1 MTAFIGRRELITLLG
16 GGAVG
21 WPVAATGQQAT
32 MPVIGLMSGRAP
44 NEASRPVAEAF
55 RSGLAQVGY
64 VEARNVVIEYYWME
78 GQTERFP
85 IIATELARRA
95 VSVIVAVGTVAAQA
109 AKAAT
114 TTVPI
119 VFVTGDDP
127 VMIGLVASL
136 SRPGGNVTGLT
147 FITSTLGAKRL
158 ELLREVAPNRTAVAV
173 LVDPNSPESQ
183 SQLQDVQDA
192 ARALGQRLVVLD
204 AGTHGDLDA
213 AFTVLAQQGAGV
225 LLVTGSPFFGSQRD
239 RLIALA
245 ARHAVL
251 AIYQF
256 RDFPAAGGL
265 ISYGASITDAWRQ
278 AGVYAG
284 RILKGERP
292 SDLPVTQ
299 PTKYELV
306 INLKTAKALGL
317 EIPPTLLARADEV
330 IE

>member
-1 MTAFIGRRELITLLG
+1 MIGRREFITLLG
-16 GGAVG
+16 GAAAA
-21 WPVAATGQQAT
+21 WPMAARTQQPA

-55 RSGLAQVGY
+55 RNGLAQIGY

-85 IIATELARRA
+85 IIAPELARRA
-95 VSVIVAVGTVAAQA
+95 VSVIVAIGTVSAQA

-127 VMIGLVASL
+127 VIVGLVASL
-136 SRPGGNVTGLT
+136 SRPGANVTGLT
-147 FITSTLGAKRL
+147 FLTSTLGAKRL
-158 ELLREVAPNRTAVAV
+158 ELLREVAPNRAAVAV

-183 SQLQDVQDA
+183 SQLRDVQDA
-192 ARALGQRLVVLD
+192 ARALGQGLVVLN

-213 AFTVLAQQGAGV
+213 AFTALAQQGAGA

-239 RLIALA
+239 RIIALA

-317 EIPPTLLARADEV
+317 DVPASLLARADEV